1 MSGHMRHLVIDR
13 LLTEKGVVTFQELQN
28 VLRVSSPTIKR
39 DIRYMREE
47 LKAPITYSRSKGG
60 YVYETPG
67 HGGTESK
74 RVFALRKKGWFSAQE
89 LYVLVKTID
98 LLEQLSKD
106 ETSAIIKE
114 IEPLRSRVTSL
125 LGLNGVAPKELL
137 GRVKVLDY
145 SAVHEEPASFL
156 TVGVAICEHKRLH
169 IAYHNRTRKLDT
181 YREISPLRLVHYRNH
196 WYLDA
201 YCHVSNDFRTFTVEN
216 IRRCVVL
223 PRAAKRVSLRDVEAQ
238 LDQSYGIFRSGE
250 PKVANLVFDDE
261 ATPYIR
267 REVWHPNQKLVTMS
281 GGAVRLTVP
290 YTNPTELIGE
300 IMKWG
305 PHVEV
310 EGPEELRREV
320 QEHLQKTLG
329 LYATQKP

>member
-1 MSGHMRHLVIDR
+1 MSDHMRHLMIDR
-13 LLTEKGVVTFQELQN
+13 LLSEQSVVSFQELQN
-28 VLRVSSPTIKR
+28 VLHVSAPTVKR

-47 LKAPITYSRSKGG
+47 LNAPIVYSRSKGG
-60 YVYETPG
+60 YLYETPEKASG
-67 HGGTESK
+67 DAK

-98 LLEQLSKD
+98 LLEGLASD
-106 ETSAIIKE
+106 ETSAILKE
-114 IEPLRSRVTSL
+114 IEPLRARVTSL
-125 LGLNGVAPKELL
+125 LGLNGVSPKELL
-137 GRVKVLDY
+137 GRVRIFDY
-145 SAVHEEPASFL
+145 SALHQEPASFL
-156 TVGVAICEHKRLH
+156 TVGIAICEHKRLH
-169 IAYHNRTRKLDT
+169 IAYHNRTRKIDT
-181 YREISPLRLVHYRNH
+181 FREVSPLRLVHYRNH

-201 YCHVSNDFRTFTVEN
+201 YCHMSDAFRTFTIEN
-216 IRRCVVL
+216 IRRCVML
-223 PRAAKRVSLRDVEAQ
+223 PRLAKRVSLREIESQ

-250 PKVANLVFDDE
+250 PKVAVLIFDEE
-261 ATPYIR
+261 ASPYIR
-267 REVWHPNQKLVTMS
+267 RETWHPKQKISTMG
-281 GGAVRLTVP
+281 GGAVKLTVP

-329 LYATQKP
+329 LYTTQKP